1 MIEQPRAGEP
11 LRVGLAGA
19 GWVAP
24 YHLGAW
30 ASLAGRAEVIA
41 IADPDLDAA
50 RNRARAFGIP
60 AVHASVEA
68 MLAREQ
74 LDAIDVAAP
83 RDVHV
88 EICLMAARRNL
99 AILCQKPLAPMLAD
113 AEAIVEEVERLGARL
128 MVHENWRFRP
138 HYRRIREW
146 LRADRIGQVR
156 TVNVALLTSGLLPDS
171 QGNLPAL
178 VRQPMLATLDRFL
191 LMEVMIHLVD
201 AVRFLLGPLTFAG
214 ACLGKSCPA
223 VRGEDRASLLLR
235 SADGA
240 SVSLVGDFMAHG
252 HPPEQFDGV
261 EILGT
266 RGSITLERD
275 RLRLRGE
282 RDEEVRLDL
291 PSNYRA
297 SYIGAI
303 THFVDRLS
311 DGRPFETSPSDNLE
325 TLRIIETAYEKGAWP
340 QNPA

>member
-1 MIEQPRAGEP
+1 MIRQPRAGEP
-11 LRVGLAGA
+11 LRIGLAGA

-30 ASLAGRAEVIA
+30 ASLAGRAEVVA
-41 IADPDLDAA
+41 IADPNVDAA
-50 RNRARAFGIP
+50 HTRASAFGVP

-68 MLAREQ
+68 MLAGER

-83 RDVHV
+83 REVHA
-88 EICLMAARRNL
+88 EICLMAARHGL
-99 AILCQKPLAPMLAD
+99 AILCQKPLAPTLAD
-113 AEAIVEEVERLGARL
+113 AEVLIEEVERLGVRL

-138 HYRRIREW
+138 HYRRIGEW
-146 LRADRIGQVR
+146 LCKDRVGEVR
-156 TVNVALLTSGLLPDS
+156 SVSVALLTSGLLPDA

-201 AVRFLLGPLTFAG
+201 TVRFLVGPLTLA
-214 ACLGKSCPA
+214 AARLGKSCPV
-223 VRGEDRASLLLR
+223 VRGEDRASLLLVT
-235 SADGA
+235 AGGA
-240 SVSLVGDFMAHG
+240 SVFIVGDFMAHG
-252 HPPEQFDGV
+252 YPPVQYDRV

-282 RDEEVRLDL
+282 SDEEISLDL
-291 PSNYRA
+291 PSHYRA
-297 SYIGAI
+297 SYVGAI

-311 DGRPFETSPSDNLE
+311 DGAPFETSPSDNLE
-325 TLRIIETAYEKGAWP
+325 TLRLIEAAYQKGA
-340 QNPA
+340 